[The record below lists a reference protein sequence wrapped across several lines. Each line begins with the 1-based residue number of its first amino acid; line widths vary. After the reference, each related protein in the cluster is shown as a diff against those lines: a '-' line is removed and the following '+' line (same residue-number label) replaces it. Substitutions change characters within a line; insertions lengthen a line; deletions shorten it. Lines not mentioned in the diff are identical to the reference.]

1 MRKIINIIVLIS
13 ILPLFIM
20 TGCVSTG
27 KTVSEGEKVQ
37 YYRPPAL
44 SDDILNKRVDVIKNL
59 LKEDSLPD
67 DRKEA
72 AVSVLKAYDKLKS
85 LNDGNITE
93 KEYRKTVK
101 ILFDTLVMIEQQY
114 FYGGIV
120 SGDKAGEIII
130 ENYSGLK
137 KQIYEDYFAGNFTAV
152 ISGCDDLI
160 SRFGKSGLT
169 PDLGIILVEALSKS
183 NIPSDALAV
192 ARSILGAAENRPDL
206 ILLLTDAIELE
217 VKMGNME
224 EAGQLYEKLV
234 DHINENN
241 NLYQK
246 AGNLLSGSQGEEP
259 VIDES
264 VKEKITEMAPEKI
277 ILMEQLI
284 DKVNTLISRK
294 DFSAARLEL
303 VRQRLRAE
311 EGPELVMIEQL
322 WKNVDKAEE
331 QFSSKSSNDKLIIE
345 DARRLIEKEKYKEA
359 LDILDPIV
367 AGDKNYEADK
377 VKKEAVEKLIT
388 RDKSIAAKLWLA
400 ANKESDNQKKRDL
413 LLKARS
419 IFQNLIDKYPA
430 SPLIDRVKRNI
441 SVVDEELMKLPS
453 ADE

>member
-1 MRKIINIIVLIS
+1 MRKLINIMVLAS
-13 ILPLFIM
+13 ILPFFLM

-27 KTVSEGEKVQ
+27 KKVSEGEKIQ

-44 SDDILNKRVDVIKNL
+44 SNETLNKRIDVIKNL
-59 LKEDSLPD
+59 LKEDSLSD

-85 LNDGNITE
+85 LNDGNLTE

-114 FYGGIV
+114 FYDGIV
-120 SGDKAGEIII
+120 SGETAGEIII
-130 ENYSGLK
+130 ENYSELK
-137 KQIYEDYFAGNFTAV
+137 KQIYEDYFAGNFNEV

-160 SRFGKSGLT
+160 SRFGKSGIT

-183 NIPSDALAV
+183 NMPSDALAV
-192 ARSILGAAENRPDL
+192 ARSIIGAVETRPDL
-206 ILLLTDAIELE
+206 ILLLTDVIELE
-217 VKMGNME
+217 VKMGDME
-224 EAGQLYEKLV
+224 EARRLYEKLV
-234 DHINENN
+234 DNINENN
-241 NLYQK
+241 NLYKK

-259 VIDES
+259 TIDES
-264 VKEKITEMAPEKI
+264 VKEKITEMDPEKI
-277 ILMEQLI
+277 ILMEQLM
-284 DKVNTLISRK
+284 DKVNNLISRK

-303 VRQRLRAE
+303 ARQRLRAE
-311 EGPELVMIEQL
+311 EGPELEMIEQL
-322 WKNVDKAEE
+322 WKSVDKAEE
-331 QFSSKSSNDKLIIE
+331 QFNRENSNDELIIE
-345 DARRLIEKEKYKEA
+345 DARRLIEKEKYEEA
-359 LDILDPIV
+359 LDTLDPIV
-367 AGDKNYEADK
+367 AGGENYEAEK
-377 VKKEAVEKLIT
+377 LKKEAIEKLIV
-388 RDKSIAAKLWLA
+388 RDKNIAAKLKIA
-400 ANKESDNQKKRDL
+400 ANNEGDKQKKRDL